1 MARARR
7 LRHPAAALA
16 GVVAAAGMVS
26 LTGAG
31 EIVGGGVATACA
43 QTVPT
48 QAIPTIGPVDPAC
61 SRVPDTDND
70 SVFDYEDNCQGY
82 FNPSQ
87 RDTDGDEGPKPYEP
101 VDTKTNPRDPMTG
114 GDVCDADDDGD
125 LIQDVEDNCQKVSNK
140 DQKDTDRD
148 GLGDA
153 CDDETVVPPGSGG
166 GSQRAG
172 DGSGDG
178 AGGAGGGSGGAGQ
191 GGGQTGQQNQQNQ
204 QGGPGGRPSVR
215 LLRMTSKPRVAEL
228 RRGIAVPVRCSA
240 PCALAGRLVTDR
252 RTARRLKAGRTLGRG
267 AARVEDAGMTF
278 VFVRI
283 KASTLKRVAKARRAR
298 TTLRVTV
305 TDLAGGNRQTLTR
318 RLTLRR

>member
-1 MARARR
+1 MGSARR

-16 GVVAAAGMVS
+16 GVLASAGMVS

-43 QTVPT
+43 QVPSVPT
-48 QAIPTIGPVDPAC
+48 EAIPTVGPVDPAC

-70 SVFDYEDNCQGY
+70 GVFDYEDNCQGY

-101 VDTKTNPRDPMTG
+101 VDSQTNPRDPMTG

-125 LIQDVEDNCQKVSNK
+125 LIQDVDDNCQKVANK
-140 DQKDTDRD
+140 DQKDTDLD

-153 CDDETVVPPGSGG
+153 CDEETVAPPGGTTPPQRTGEPPGGAGSGG
-166 GSQRAG
+166 
-172 DGSGDG
+172 SGQ
-178 AGGAGGGSGGAGQ
+178 GQ
-191 GGGQTGQQNQQNQ
+191 GGQQSQSQNQ
-204 QGGPGGRPSVR
+204 GGTAGRPTVR
-215 LLRMTSKPRVAEL
+215 LLRMASKPRVAEL

-240 PCALAGRLVTDR
+240 PCALAGELVTDR
-252 RTARRLKAGRTLGRG
+252 RTARRLKLRRTRSLGRG

-283 KASTLKRVAKARRAR
+283 PAKTLKRVAKIRRAR
-298 TTLRVTV
+298 TTLRLTV
-305 TDLAGGNRQTLTR
+305 ADLSGGNRQTLQR